1 MLMFVLVLT
10 VTQELVP
17 APVNAAEMVDTN
29 VGVVI
34 VVID

>member
-17 APVNAAEMVDTN
+17 APLNAAGMVATN
-29 VGVVI
+29 VAVVI